1 MSLLKKQALWRALF
15 FLYLMALLVFVVL
28 KFDGSV
34 SSITNRIAL
43 YHLWEDDYGFRPL
56 NFIPFW
62 TIRMQLRD
70 HGSLSML
77 NLVANV
83 AAFLPLGMLLP
94 CAFRK
99 TDTIVRTLLLS
110 MGLSIAIELFQLV
123 TYTGSCDID
132 DVLLNTL
139 GALLG
144 YGLFK
149 WWSGAY
155 ASQP

>member
-70 HGSLSML
+70 HGSLSIL

-94 CAFRK
+94 CAFHK
-99 TDTIVRTLLLS
+99 TDTIGRTLLLS

-155 ASQP
+155 ESQP